1 MNHEILKKI
10 VSEFGSINVQ
20 VPLKLPERLNALI
33 QKKSPN
39 GRAEYIRNLIYKDC
53 MPEILMSRLEANALD
68 WISKEDH
75 DKPIV
80 FDCNERIKKLK
91 EIIELAEFTISQTIE
106 LQKNIQSA
114 QNDYLNKIQ
123 KRIEKSGD

>member
-1 MNHEILKKI
+1 MNQEILRKI
-10 VSEFGSINVQ
+10 ISEFGSINVQ
-20 VPLKLPERLNALI
+20 VPLKLPARLNALI

-53 MPEILMSRLEANALD
+53 MPEILMSRLEANALG

-75 DKPIV
+75 NKPIV
-80 FDCNERIKKLK
+80 FDGSEQIRKLK
-91 EIIELAEFTISQTIE
+91 EIIELAEFTILQTIE

-114 QNDYLNKIQ
+114 QDEYLKKIQ
-123 KRIEKSGD
+123 ERIKNAGG